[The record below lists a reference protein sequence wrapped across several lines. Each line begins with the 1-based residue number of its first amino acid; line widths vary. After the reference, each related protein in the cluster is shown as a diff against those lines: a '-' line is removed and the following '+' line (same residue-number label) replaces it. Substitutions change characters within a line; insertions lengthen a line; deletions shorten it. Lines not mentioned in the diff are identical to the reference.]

1 MESKIRLVA
10 LFSFLFLFSCKQNS
24 TKIPEGVIPID
35 SMINIMVDIHLT
47 DAVLQNPMTQ
57 SKIGDIPS
65 NNLYKAVMDK
75 YHTNKERFDKSMDF
89 YSDNLVLLDSM
100 YDNVI
105 EKLSMIQSVGYNDS
119 LIQK

>member
-10 LFSFLFLFSCKQNS
+10 LFSILFLFSCKQNS
-24 TKIPEGVIPID
+24 TKIPKEVISRD
-35 SMINIMVDIHLT
+35 SMINIMVEIHLA

-65 NNLYKAVMDK
+65 NNLYKAIMKK

-89 YSDNLVLLDSM
+89 YSDNPLMLDSM
-100 YDNVI
+100 YDSVI
-105 EKLSMIQSVGYNDS
+105 EKLSLIQSIGYKDS
-119 LIQK
+119 LK